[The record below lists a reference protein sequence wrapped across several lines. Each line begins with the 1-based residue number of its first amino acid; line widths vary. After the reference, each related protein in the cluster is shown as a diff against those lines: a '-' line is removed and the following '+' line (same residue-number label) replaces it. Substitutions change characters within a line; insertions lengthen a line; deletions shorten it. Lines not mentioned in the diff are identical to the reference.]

1 MFRKPGNSM
10 IKNLQKNWLIN
21 MSKSF
26 MIGDQITDELCAKK
40 SKIFFEYA
48 KKDFFKQIK
57 LIIKKN

>member
-1 MFRKPGNSM
+1 M